1 MGRIVTYV
9 LSVIPLKE
17 WNKIT
22 VITSEQQLNELMD
35 TTYNSGKTTLT
46 VRYEPGMEKC
56 GLVQKNIYLVK
67 MAERNIMVVK
77 LSIPLLKSWVY
88 KRCLRIIFSFSFAC
102 DLDCVQ
108 NYRWK

>member
-1 MGRIVTYV
+1 MHL

-46 VRYEPGMEKC
+46 VRYEPVDGEVWFGSEK
-56 GLVQKNIYLVK
+56 Y
-67 MAERNIMVVK
+67 
-77 LSIPLLKSWVY
+77 
-88 KRCLRIIFSFSFAC
+88 IFS
-102 DLDCVQ
+102 Q
-108 NYRWK
+108 NGRAEYNGGKAIYTTIEIMGLQTMP